1 MQKENNMPVNANT
14 NIGSNPVITLREITE
29 ETVITI
35 CKLSDTLSPAQ
46 KKIVAP
52 NAQSIAQAYYN
63 KHFWFRAIY
72 ADEVPVGF
80 LMLYDNPEEQ
90 PEEPMYFLW
99 RLMIA
104 GPYQGLGYGKKA
116 VQLLIEYVRSRP
128 RAKELWV
135 SFEDEAG
142 SPEGFYTKLGFKR
155 TEHMQDIEVIF
166 SLSLV

>member
-1 MQKENNMPVNANT
+1 MPVNADT
-14 NIGSNPVITLREITE
+14 SIGLNPVITLREISK
-29 ETVITI
+29 ETVIAI

-80 LMLYDNPEEQ
+80 LMLYDSPEEQ
-90 PEEPMYFLW
+90 PEAPMYFLW

-116 VQLLIEYVRSRP
+116 VQLLIEYVRGRP
-128 RAKELWV
+128 RAKELLV
-135 SFEDEAG
+135 SFEDEPG

-155 TEHMQDIEVIF
+155 TEKMQDIEVIF
-166 SLSLV
+166 SLPLA